1 MKTSLKTYIK
11 NTITCL
17 KYPFL
22 YPRNRW
28 DDKYHANIL
37 GKQICKVQGE
47 AFQLYVVNIK
57 LEREEDKS
65 YPKFLNINEFGINVD
80 LVEIILSSSQ
90 KNNQQYISVYNEYD
104 SKTIWLQDTF
114 SINYEKFEILGLSKS
129 ETFLKN
135 PIITIHI
142 KVRDENDITNYGFTS
157 YSNYLKKNEIKYYK
171 YKFLE
176 WFDKKILDRLF
187 PYPAY
192 TEWDILKQYTGWYK
206 AFGQELLDEIYH
218 QLKKEGLLHKFR
230 IYDIKEKFGV
240 LEIYT
245 NNISNDIY
253 NIISKYRKLSWD
265 TCILCGNKS
274 EVYTTNWISPYCKS
288 CIDKF
293 ERKPNV
299 KPITKPDEN
308 DIE

>member
-1 MKTSLKTYIK
+1 MKTPLKTYIK
-11 NTITCL
+11 NIIKCL

-37 GKQICKVQGE
+37 GKQVSKANSE
-47 AFQLYVVNIK
+47 AFQLYVINIK
-57 LEREEDKS
+57 LERKETGS
-65 YPKFLNINEFGINVD
+65 YSNYVNFNEFDINVD
-80 LVEIILSSSQ
+80 LSELILSQNSSQ
-90 KNNQQYISVYNEYD
+90 HYISIYNEYD
-104 SKTIWLQDTF
+104 SKTVWLKDTF
-114 SINYEKFEILGLSKS
+114 SINYDKFEILGLSKS

-135 PIITIHI
+135 PIINVHI
-142 KVRDENDITNYGFTS
+142 RLKDENDTTNYGFTS
-157 YSNYLKKNEIKYYK
+157 YSNYLKKNEVKYYK

-176 WFDKKILDRLF
+176 WFDKEILDRLF

-192 TEWDILKQYTGWYK
+192 TKWDSLKQYPGWYNT
-206 AFGQELLDEIYH
+206 FGQELLDEIYH
-218 QLKKEGLLHKFR
+218 QVKKDGQLYKFR

-245 NNISNDIY
+245 NHISTEVY

-265 TCILCGNKS
+265 TCIRCGNKS
-274 EVYTTNWISPYCKS
+274 EVYTTSWISPYCND
-288 CIDKF
+288 CINKL

-299 KPITKPDEN
+299 KPITKPKEN
-308 DIE
+308 DYE

>member
-1 MKTSLKTYIK
+1 MKTPLKTYIK
-11 NTITCL
+11 NTIKCL

-22 YPRNRW
+22 YPRNRY

-37 GKQICKVQGE
+37 GKQVSKAHGE

-57 LEREEDKS
+57 LERKETGS
-65 YPKFLNINEFGINVD
+65 YSNYLNFNKFGINVD
-80 LVEIILSSSQ
+80 LSELILSQNSSQ
-90 KNNQQYISVYNEYD
+90 HYISIYNEYD
-104 SKTIWLQDTF
+104 TKEIWLQDTF
-114 SINYEKFEILGLSKS
+114 SINYDKFEILGLSKN

-142 KVRDENDITNYGFTS
+142 KVRDENDTTNYGFTS

-192 TEWDILKQYTGWYK
+192 TKWDSLKQYPGWYNT
-206 AFGQELLDEIYH
+206 FGQELLDEIYH
-218 QLKKEGLLHKFR
+218 QLKREGLLYKCR

-245 NNISNDIY
+245 NCMSVY
-253 NIISKYRKLSWD
+253 NILSKYRKLSWD
-265 TCILCGNKS
+265 TCIKCGKPS
-274 EVYTTNWISPYCKS
+274 EVYTTSWISPYCND
-288 CIDKF
+288 CIDKL
-293 ERKPNV
+293 ERKLNV
-299 KPITKPDEN
+299 KPITKSEEN
-308 DIE
+308 DFE

>member
-1 MKTSLKTYIK
+1 MKTPLKTYIK
-11 NTITCL
+11 NTIKCL

-22 YPRNRW
+22 YPRNRY

-37 GKQICKVQGE
+37 GKQISKAHGE

-57 LEREEDKS
+57 LERGEPGVYS
-65 YPKFLNINEFGINVD
+65 NYLNFNEFGINVD
-80 LVEIILSSSQ
+80 LSELILSQNSGIH
-90 KNNQQYISVYNEYD
+90 YISIYNEYD
-104 SKTIWLQDTF
+104 SKAIWLQDVF

-142 KVRDENDITNYGFTS
+142 KVRDENDTTNYGFTS

-176 WFDKKILDRLF
+176 WFDKQILDRLF

-192 TEWDILKQYTGWYK
+192 TKWDSLKQYPGWYK
-206 AFGQELLDEIYH
+206 VFGQELLDEIYH
-218 QLKKEGLLHKFR
+218 QLKKEGLLYKCR

-245 NNISNDIY
+245 NCMPVY
-253 NIISKYRKLSWD
+253 NILPKYRKLSWD

-274 EVYTTNWISPYCKS
+274 EVYTTSWISPYCND
-288 CIDKF
+288 CINKL

-299 KPITKPDEN
+299 KPIIKSEEN
-308 DIE
+308 DFE